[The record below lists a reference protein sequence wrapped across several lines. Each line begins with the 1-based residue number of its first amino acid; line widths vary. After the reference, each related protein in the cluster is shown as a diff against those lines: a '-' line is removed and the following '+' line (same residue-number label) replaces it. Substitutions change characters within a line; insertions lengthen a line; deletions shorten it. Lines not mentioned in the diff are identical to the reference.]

1 MKCLV
6 PIPPE
11 TVTSLKR
18 EKETGLGY
26 QIISVVLKDDTR
38 FEQVVA
44 SEGCIIAVRG
54 FIEVPFKFNEV
65 ATVEVNHRRWN
76 FRKWS
81 DPRRPK
87 KSKAVSA

>member
-26 QIISVVLKDDTR
+26 KIVSVVLKDGTR
-38 FEQVVA
+38 FEQAVA
-44 SEGCIIAVRG
+44 SEGCIISVRG
-54 FIEVPFKFNEV
+54 FAEVPFEFNEV

-76 FRKWS
+76 FREWS
-81 DPRRPK
+81 DARRLK
-87 KSKAVSA
+87 KSKAASA

>member
-11 TVTSLKR
+11 IVTSLKR
-18 EKETGLGY
+18 EKETGPGY
-26 QIISVVLKDDTR
+26 QIISAVLKDGTQ
-38 FEQVVA
+38 FEQVVV
-44 SEGCIIAVRG
+44 SEGCSIAVRG
-54 FIEVPFKFNEV
+54 FAEVPFEFNEV

-81 DPRRPK
+81 DARKLK